1 MTSNAAPGHAPRAR
15 TVYLIA
21 TVYHA
26 LRATRLEPALKPLGI
41 TPLQYT
47 IMTVVESNEGLSSA
61 QLSRRFYVTP
71 QTMGQVLAGLEER
84 GFLRRREDPEN
95 RRVLLVSLTAKGRKL
110 VDDCGRVIAS
120 IEAEIFHAPDNPE
133 TVALREQLQ
142 QVANYLR
149 QNTTAAATPAADPPK
164 RRRRAAAPA

>member
-1 MTSNAAPGHAPRAR
+1 MPANTAKAAGVGANPRTR
-15 TVYLIA
+15 TTYLIA

-26 LRATRLEPALKPLGI
+26 LRATRLEPALKPLGV

-47 IMTVVESNEGLSSA
+47 IMTVVDSHEGLSSA

-110 VDDCGRVIAS
+110 VEDCGRVLGA
-120 IEAEIFHAPDNPE
+120 IEDEIFGGIE
-133 TVALREQLQ
+133 TGALREQLQ

-149 QNTTAAATPAADPPK
+149 QNTVAAAAAAEPPK
-164 RRRRAAAPA
+164 RRRRAAAEP

>member
-1 MTSNAAPGHAPRAR
+1 MH
-15 TVYLIA
+15 V
-21 TVYHA
+21 
-26 LRATRLEPALKPLGI
+26 K
-41 TPLQYT
+41 
-47 IMTVVESNEGLSSA
+47 
-61 QLSRRFYVTP
+61 TP

-84 GFLRRREDPEN
+84 GLLRRREDPEN

-120 IEAEIFHAPDNPE
+120 IEAEIFHAPDDPE

-149 QNTTAAATPAADPPK
+149 QNTTAAAPPAADPPK